1 MKLVFED
8 DFSGNTLDQLKWFI
22 GPKPDGGQYGGAHF
36 VTKDE
41 PQFSRIYTVANGV
54 LSIRAY
60 YDGAYKDPEG
70 WGRQWYSGQISSCFP
85 DDRVTGAVRKGYFV
99 MRAKLPAVR
108 GAWPAFWLG
117 NVAGNRNP
125 NGGLEVDILEG
136 YGRFPLGYVGTIH
149 DWPGQSGKDHLFQQK
164 HFDNML
170 GGANTQTDFHT
181 YGLRI
186 TDTESIWYFDEKEL
200 VRFPLYRANDTNLG
214 AFFAMI
220 DLSVGGG
227 WPVDQPKSGY
237 MEMLVDY
244 VRIYS
249 AD

>member
-1 MKLVFED
+1 M
-8 DFSGNTLDQLKWFI
+8 KWFI

-85 DDRVTGAVRKGYFV
+85 DDRVTGAVRTGYFV